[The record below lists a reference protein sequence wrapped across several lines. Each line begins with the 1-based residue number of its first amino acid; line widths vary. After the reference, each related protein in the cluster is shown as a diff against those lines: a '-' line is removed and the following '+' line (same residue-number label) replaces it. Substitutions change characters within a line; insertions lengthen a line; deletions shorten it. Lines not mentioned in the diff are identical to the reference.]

1 LKLAKT
7 IARYYYQAQA
17 MNINGLGTFTS
28 APSGDPDNPAPI
40 IQFAYKPN
48 VPNDDDLVKFIVTE
62 TGKMRPLAES
72 DLESFVTSGMQLLNI
87 GKPFFIEGLGAIQRN
102 KEGVWDF
109 ITGNQISEK
118 ASYDIEEER
127 KLRGDLHEVPQ
138 RRIVDA
144 DANHADGAA
153 SGLNWKRILL
163 SLGVLAI
170 LGGGAFAVYK
180 YVLQP
185 QQDDNNN
192 TVNKTDSTLQSNDT
206 LTKIDSTTLVKPIP
220 KSTMV
225 ATADGKL
232 SYNVVYKVIANKADA
247 DKYMANDIRFDSIK
261 VQVAPLDT
269 ARYKAYIPLKTLAT
283 DTGKIK
289 KRVVTFFRVDSAAV
303 YIEK

>member
-1 LKLAKT
+1 
-7 IARYYYQAQA
+7 
-17 MNINGLGTFTS
+17 MNINGLGTFNS

-40 IQFAYKPN
+40 IEFAYKPN
-48 VPNDDDLVKFIVTE
+48 VPNDDGLIKFIVTE

-144 DANHADGAA
+144 EANHPESG
-153 SGLNWKRILL
+153 GLNWKRILL
-163 SLGVLAI
+163 SLGVLVV
-170 LGGGAFAVYK
+170 LGGGAFAIYK

-185 QQDDNNN
+185 QQDVANNGDVN
-192 TVNKTDSTLQSNDT
+192 TAKDSTDIKNDT
-206 LTKIDSTTLVKPIP
+206 LGKRDTSNLVKPNAI
-220 KSTMV
+220 STMV
-225 ATADGKL
+225 TTADGKL
-232 SYNVVYKVIANKADA
+232 SYNIVYKILANKADA

-261 VQVAPLDT
+261 VKVAPLDT
-269 ARYKAYIPLKTLAT
+269 AKYKAFIPLKTLAA
-283 DTGKIK
+283 DTSKVR
-289 KRVVTFFRVDSAAV
+289 KRVISFFKADSNMV

>member
-7 IARYYYQAQA
+7 IARYFYQAQA

-40 IQFAYKPN
+40 IQFTYKPT
-48 VPNDDDLVKFIVTE
+48 VANDDGLVKFIVTE

-72 DLESFVTSGMQLLNI
+72 DLESFVTSGLQLLNI

-144 DANHADGAA
+144 EANHPESSG
-153 SGLNWKRILL
+153 GLNWKRILL
-163 SLGVLAI
+163 SLGVLAV
-170 LGGGAFAVYK
+170 LGGGAFALYK

-185 QQDDNNN
+185 QQDVANNVN
-192 TVNKTDSTLQSNDT
+192 TSNDNT
-206 LTKIDSTTLVKPIP
+206 GINKDTTSIQKDTSAIAKPKP
-220 KSTMV
+220 LNTMV
-225 ATADGKL
+225 TIADGKL
-232 SYNVVYKVIANKADA
+232 AYNMVYKVLANKADA

-269 ARYKAYIPLKTLAT
+269 TKYKAFIPLKTLAA
-283 DTGKIK
+283 DTGRIR
-289 KRVVTFFRVDSAAV
+289 KRVISFFKADSNAV
-303 YIEK
+303 YIER